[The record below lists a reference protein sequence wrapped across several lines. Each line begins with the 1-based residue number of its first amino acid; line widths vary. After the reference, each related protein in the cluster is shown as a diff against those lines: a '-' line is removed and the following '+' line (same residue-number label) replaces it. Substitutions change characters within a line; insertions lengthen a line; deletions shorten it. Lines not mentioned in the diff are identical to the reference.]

1 MAFIEDTLQGPR
13 RTGTW
18 LDEQD
23 VVEKRKVKDK
33 VVVKPTV
40 AELMPIVDIT
50 ENDAFE
56 MRDGTYLDI
65 VQLTSKDIY
74 SLNEEEKDHDVFSL
88 AYLLQAYTYPLKV
101 VPLNTPL
108 SLERQKISIERQIRQ
123 NQTLSYLPFLLKKKQ
138 ELEYLEEHRTNRD
151 YLLFFYADDE
161 RTLRE
166 RKTHL
171 YKLLRRSNPMRELT
185 LDQKVHVLYQLNNPN
200 TKPQLDA

>member
-13 RTGTW
+13 PTGTW

-40 AELMPIVDIT
+40 AQLMPVVDIT
-50 ENDAFE
+50 GTESFE
-56 MRDGTYLDI
+56 MRDGTYLDM

-88 AYLLQAYTYPLKV
+88 AYLLQAYTHPLKV

-123 NQTLSYLPFLLKKKQ
+123 NQTPAYLPFLLKKKAGARIPRGASHQ
-138 ELEYLEEHRTNRD
+138 SRLSPLFLCRRRADATRTED
-151 YLLFFYADDE
+151 TPL
-161 RTLRE
+161 
-166 RKTHL
+166 
-171 YKLLRRSNPMRELT
+171 
-185 LDQKVHVLYQLNNPN
+185 
-200 TKPQLDA
+200 